1 MHEKIVVV
9 MPGTVAMPPA
19 GVLDEIA
26 GAHSG
31 VRSVLAG
38 IDRAGERFEVPPVS
52 GYLTEGRSIGDRISP
67 EAHYLALM
75 AVSLAVFESFLA
87 EGGEPY
93 AIVGQSIGEV
103 WALVAAG
110 VLCVEDGARLAC
122 IRSQALT
129 RLGWPGAMMP
139 VGAGASA
146 VGHLVDAVDHP
157 DLVVACVNSPR
168 QTVVSGP
175 RDAVALLGRLAGE
188 LDWATT
194 RLQVPHPSHSP
205 ALAPAAAEVAAEADG
220 MARGP
225 MRWRLWSPVLRRW
238 MSHEDDPVAMT
249 STSMTRPVYF
259 YEAVA
264 VLHAG
269 GAETFLECSASQGLV
284 KIIQA
289 ALPAVRVR
297 TALTALA
304 LPHSAVERPAVGAGH
319 AEPISSPIPAPE
331 QGKDSGEAAD
341 AAPTQGVGPNLV
353 QPAGKTDG
361 QDPHDAPP
369 ELAEATTVASAS
381 GDGVGELGRTQVMA
395 ELRQLYGEFLGYPPE
410 LLGEDEH
417 LEADLGVESL
427 KQVALL
433 GKVGEKYGLDQLRED
448 ARLLDFPTLGRI
460 ADLVVGAGG
469 QEGQG

>member
-19 GVLDEIA
+19 GVLGEIA
-26 GAHSG
+26 AADSG

-38 IDRAGERFEVPPVS
+38 IDRAGEQFEVPPVA
-52 GYLTEGRSIGDRISP
+52 GYLTDGTPVGDRVTP

-75 AVSLAVFESFLA
+75 AVSLAVFESFLV

-110 VLCVEDGARLAC
+110 VLSVADGARLAC
-122 IRSQALT
+122 IRSRALT

-175 RDAVALLGRLAGE
+175 RDVVALLRRLAGE

-194 RLQVPHPSHSP
+194 HLQVPHPSHSP
-205 ALAPAAAEVAAEADG
+205 ALAPAAAEVAAEAAD
-220 MARGP
+220 MPRGP

-238 MSHEDDPVAMT
+238 MNHEDDPVAMT

-259 YEAVA
+259 YEAVTA
-264 VLHAG
+264 LHAG

-297 TALTALA
+297 TALTVPA
-304 LPHSAVERPAVGAGH
+304 LPHSTVERPAAGTGR
-319 AEPISSPIPAPE
+319 AELISSRIPAPA
-331 QGKDSGEAAD
+331 QGMEPAEVVEAAP
-341 AAPTQGVGPNLV
+341 AQAVGPNLV
-353 QPAGKTDG
+353 QPAGKADR
-361 QDPHDAPP
+361 QDSDIARP
-369 ELAEATTVASAS
+369 EPAEATAVAGAS
-381 GDGVGELGRTQVMA
+381 GGAVGGPGRVQVLV
-395 ELRQLYGEFLGYPPE
+395 ELRELYGEFLGYPPE

-433 GKVGEKYGLDQLRED
+433 AKVGEKYGLDQLRED
-448 ARLLDFPTLGRI
+448 AKLLDFPTLGRI
-460 ADLVVGAGG
+460 ADLVVGAAG
-469 QEGQG
+469 QEGRG